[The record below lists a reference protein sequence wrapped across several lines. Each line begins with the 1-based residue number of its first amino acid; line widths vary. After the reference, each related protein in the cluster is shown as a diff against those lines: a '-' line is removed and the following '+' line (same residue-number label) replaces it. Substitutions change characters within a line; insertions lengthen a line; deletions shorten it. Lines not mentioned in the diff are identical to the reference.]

1 MWTSYIKGFQNYLML
16 ERSFSGNSIEAYVR
30 DVTKFT
36 EFLALREYDLTYS
49 EIELKHLQEFIYWL
63 NDLGLSVRSQARII
77 SGLKAFFKYLMV
89 EDLLDESPA
98 ALLEA
103 PRLDRKIPH
112 VLTPDEINLI
122 INTLQFEKNEYIK
135 IRNTAMLETLYAC
148 GLRVSELTGLKI
160 SNLYLEIGV
169 IKIMGKGNKERLI
182 PIGETARNTIHTYME
197 YDKGRHSL
205 KRIHTDH
212 ADILFLNRRG
222 KQLTRVMVFTIIKK
236 LAGLA
241 GIQKKVS
248 PHTFRHSFATHLI
261 EGGADLRAIQD
272 MLGHESIT
280 TTEIYTH
287 LDTDFLRD
295 TILRFHP
302 RNVQP

>member
-1 MWTSYIKGFQNYLML
+1 ML
-16 ERSFSGNSIEAYVR
+16 ERSLSGHSIEAYLR
-30 DVTKFT
+30 DVGKFV
-36 EFLALREYDLTYS
+36 EFLALREYELSYK
-49 EIELKHLQEFIYWL
+49 EIELTHLQEFIHYL
-63 NDLGLSVRSQARII
+63 NELGLHARSQARVI
-77 SGLKAFFKYLMV
+77 SGMKAFFKYLMV

-122 INTLQFEKNEYIK
+122 ISALQFEQNDYIK

-148 GLRVSELTGLKI
+148 GLRVSELTGLRI
-160 SNLYLEIGV
+160 SNLYLEIGF
-169 IKIMGKGNKERLI
+169 IKILGKGNKERLI
-182 PIGETARNTIHTYME
+182 PIGESARNTISAYLEHH
-197 YDKGRHSL
+197 DGRHSL
-205 KRIHTDH
+205 KRIDPEH

-222 KQLTRVMVFTIIKK
+222 KQLTRVMVFTIVKK

-241 GIQKKVS
+241 GIKKKVS

-287 LDTDFLRD
+287 LDTDFLRS
-295 TILRFHP
+295 TILQFHP
-302 RNVQP
+302 RS

>member
-1 MWTSYIKGFQNYLML
+1 ML
-16 ERSFSGNSIEAYVR
+16 ERSLSENSIEAYVR
-30 DVTKFT
+30 DVGKFV
-36 EFLALREYDLTYS
+36 EFLTLREYELNYK
-49 EIELKHLQEFIYWL
+49 EIELSHLQEFIYYV
-63 NDLGLSVRSQARII
+63 NELGLHPRSQARVI

-98 ALLEA
+98 VLLEA

-135 IRNTAMLETLYAC
+135 IRNVAMLETF
-148 GLRVSELTGLKI
+148 
-160 SNLYLEIGV
+160 EIGFV
-169 IKIMGKGNKERLI
+169 KILGKGNKERLI
-182 PIGETARNTIHTYME
+182 PIGMSARSAIHTYLNAP
-197 YDKGRHSL
+197 KGRLSL
-205 KRIHTDH
+205 KRIHSEH

-222 KQLTRVMVFTIIKK
+222 KQLTRVMVFTIVKK

-241 GIQKKVS
+241 GIKKRVS

-287 LDTDFLRD
+287 LDTDFLRE
-295 TILRFHP
+295 TILQFHP
-302 RNVQP
+302 RSRS

>member
-1 MWTSYIKGFQNYLML
+1 ML
-16 ERSFSGNSIEAYVR
+16 ERSLSENSIEAYIR
-30 DVTKFT
+30 DVSKFV
-36 EFLALREYDLTYS
+36 EFLALREYELNYK
-49 EIELKHLQEFIYWL
+49 EIELTHLQEFIHYV
-63 NDLGLSVRSQARII
+63 NELGLHPRSQARVI

-122 INTLQFEKNEYIK
+122 ISALQFEKNEYIK
-135 IRNTAMLETLYAC
+135 IRNVAMLETLYAC
-148 GLRVSELTGLKI
+148 GLRVSELTGLRI
-160 SNLYLEIGV
+160 SNLYLDIGF
-169 IKIMGKGNKERLI
+169 IKILGKGNKERLI
-182 PIGETARNTIHTYME
+182 PIGESARIAIRAYLDHH
-197 YDKGRHSL
+197 DGRQSL
-205 KRIHTDH
+205 KRIHQEH

-222 KQLTRVMVFTIIKK
+222 KQLTRVMVFTIVKK

-241 GIQKKVS
+241 GIKKKVS

-287 LDTDFLRD
+287 LDTDFLRE

-302 RNVQP
+302 RT

>member
-1 MWTSYIKGFQNYLML
+1 MWQSYIKGFQGYLML
-16 ERSFSGNSIEAYVR
+16 ERSLSENSIEAYIR
-30 DVTKFT
+30 DVSKFV
-36 EFLALREYDLTYS
+36 EFLALREYELNYK
-49 EIELKHLQEFIYWL
+49 EIELTHLQEFIHYV
-63 NDLGLSVRSQARII
+63 NELGLQPRSQARVI

-122 INTLQFEKNEYIK
+122 ISALQFEQNEYIK
-135 IRNTAMLETLYAC
+135 IRNVAMLETLYAC
-148 GLRVSELTGLKI
+148 GLRVSELTGLRI
-160 SNLYLEIGV
+160 SNLYLDIGF
-169 IKIMGKGNKERLI
+169 IKILGKGNKERLI
-182 PIGETARNTIHTYME
+182 PIGESARSAISIYLDHH
-197 YDKGRHSL
+197 DGRQSL
-205 KRIHTDH
+205 KRIHQEH

-222 KQLTRVMVFTIIKK
+222 KQLTRVMVFTIVKK

-241 GIQKKVS
+241 GIKKKVS

-287 LDTDFLRD
+287 LDTDFLRE
-295 TILRFHP
+295 TILQFHP
-302 RNVQP
+302 RT

>member
-1 MWTSYIKGFQNYLML
+1 MWQSYIKGFQDYLML
-16 ERSFSGNSIEAYVR
+16 ERSLSENSIEAYLR
-30 DVTKFT
+30 DVGKFV
-36 EFLALREYDLTYS
+36 EFLALREYELNYK
-49 EIELKHLQEFIYWL
+49 EIELTHLQEFIHYV
-63 NDLGLSVRSQARII
+63 NELGLHPRSQARVI

-98 ALLEA
+98 ALLET

-112 VLTPDEINLI
+112 VLTPNEINLI
-122 INTLQFEKNEYIK
+122 ISTLQFEKNEYIK
-135 IRNTAMLETLYAC
+135 IRNVAMLETLYAC
-148 GLRVSELTGLKI
+148 GLRVSELTGLRI
-160 SNLYLEIGV
+160 SNMYLEIGF
-169 IKIMGKGNKERLI
+169 IKILGKGNKERLI
-182 PIGETARNTIHTYME
+182 PIGESARVAIRAYLDHH
-197 YDKGRHSL
+197 DGRLSL
-205 KRIHTDH
+205 KRIYPEH

-222 KQLTRVMVFTIIKK
+222 KQLTRVMVFTIVKK
-236 LAGLA
+236 LAALA
-241 GIQKKVS
+241 GIKKKVS

-287 LDTDFLRD
+287 LDTDFLRE

-302 RNVQP
+302 RT

>member
-1 MWTSYIKGFQNYLML
+1 MWQSYIKGFQGYLML
-16 ERSFSGNSIEAYVR
+16 ERSLSENSIEAYIR
-30 DVTKFT
+30 DVSKFV
-36 EFLALREYDLTYS
+36 EFLTLREYELSYK
-49 EIELKHLQEFIYWL
+49 EIELTHLQEFVHYI
-63 NDLGLSVRSQARII
+63 NELGLHPRSQARVI

-112 VLTPDEINLI
+112 VLTPDEIDLI
-122 INTLQFEKNEYIK
+122 ISALQFEKNEYIK
-135 IRNTAMLETLYAC
+135 IRNVAMLETLYAC
-148 GLRVSELTGLKI
+148 GLRVSELTGLRI
-160 SNLYLEIGV
+160 SNLYLDIGF
-169 IKIMGKGNKERLI
+169 IKILGKGNKERLI
-182 PIGETARNTIHTYME
+182 PIGESARAAIRTYL
-197 YDKGRHSL
+197 DHHDGRQSL
-205 KRIHTDH
+205 KRIHPEH

-222 KQLTRVMVFTIIKK
+222 KQLTRVMVFTIVKK

-241 GIQKKVS
+241 GIKKKVS
-248 PHTFRHSFATHLI
+248 PHTFRHSFATHLM

-287 LDTDFLRD
+287 LDTDFLRE

-302 RNVQP
+302 RT

>member
-1 MWTSYIKGFQNYLML
+1 MWQSYIKGFQGYLML
-16 ERSFSGNSIEAYVR
+16 ERSLSENSIEAYIR
-30 DVTKFT
+30 DVSKFM
-36 EFLALREYDLTYS
+36 EFLTLREYELSYK
-49 EIELKHLQEFIYWL
+49 EIELTHLQEFVHYI
-63 NDLGLSVRSQARII
+63 NELGLHPRSQARVI

-112 VLTPDEINLI
+112 VLTPDEIDLI
-122 INTLQFEKNEYIK
+122 ISALQFEKNEYIK
-135 IRNTAMLETLYAC
+135 IRNVAMLETLYAC
-148 GLRVSELTGLKI
+148 GLRVSELTGLRI
-160 SNLYLEIGV
+160 SNLYLDIGF
-169 IKIMGKGNKERLI
+169 IKILGKGNKERLI
-182 PIGETARNTIHTYME
+182 PIGESARAAIRTYL
-197 YDKGRHSL
+197 DHHDGRQSL
-205 KRIHTDH
+205 KRIHLEH

-222 KQLTRVMVFTIIKK
+222 KQLTRVMVFTIVKK

-241 GIQKKVS
+241 GIKKKVS
-248 PHTFRHSFATHLI
+248 PHTFRHSFATHLM

-287 LDTDFLRD
+287 LDTDFLRE

-302 RNVQP
+302 RT

>member
-16 ERSFSGNSIEAYVR
+16 ERSLSGNSIEAYIR
-30 DVTKFT
+30 DVTKFV
-36 EFLALREYDLTYS
+36 EFLALREYALNYA

-63 NDLGLSVRSQARII
+63 NDMGLQARSQARII

-98 ALLEA
+98 ALLDA
-103 PRLDRKIPH
+103 PRLDQKIPQ
-112 VLTPDEINLI
+112 VLTSDEINLI
-122 INTLQFEKNEYIK
+122 ISALQFEKNEYIK

-148 GLRVSELTGLKI
+148 GLRVSELTNLKI
-160 SNLYLEIGV
+160 SNLFMEVGF
-169 IKIMGKGNKERLI
+169 IKIIGKGNKERII
-182 PIGETARNTIHTYME
+182 PIGKSAQQTIRDYLEHHS
-197 YDKGRHSL
+197 GRQGL
-205 KRIHTDH
+205 KRIHSEY
-212 ADILFLNRRG
+212 ADTLFLNRYGR
-222 KQLTRVMVFTIIKK
+222 QLTRVMVFTIVKK
-236 LAGLA
+236 LVGLA

-295 TILRFHP
+295 TILQYHP
-302 RNVQP
+302 RSL